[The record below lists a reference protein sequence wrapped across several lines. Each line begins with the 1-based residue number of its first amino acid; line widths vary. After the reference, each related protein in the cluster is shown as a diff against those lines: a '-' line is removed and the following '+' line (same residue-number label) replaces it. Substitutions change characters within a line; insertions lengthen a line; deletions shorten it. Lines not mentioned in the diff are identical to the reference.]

1 MMLMNRTTAAIV
13 LTLVLALGGC
23 GGGIEDDPILRLSAE
38 ESLTEGKALMEQ
50 GKYARARDYLTHAF
64 EVEPNSAGGR
74 EALLL
79 VADAHFLQGG
89 NQNLI
94 RAEAKY
100 RDFQNRFPTSDRAA
114 YVQFQIARSLA
125 GRTLSPDRDQSSTR
139 KAVEAFED
147 IIRLFPTS
155 DYAEGAEEEIGE
167 LRETLAESE
176 FIKGEFN
183 FKRRLFR
190 AAIARFNFLIEN
202 YPDYTEVDKALYY
215 LAESY
220 ARTEQS
226 DLAQET
232 RERLRSEHPQSEY
245 VQRLARDS

>member
-1 MMLMNRTTAAIV
+1 MKLKRRTTLAV
-13 LTLVLALGGC
+13 VLALGVAVTGC

-38 ESLTEGKALMEQ
+38 ESLTEGKALMEE

-64 EVEPNSAGGR
+64 EVEPNSTGGR

-147 IIRLFPTS
+147 IVRLFPTS
-155 DYAEGAEEEIGE
+155 EYAEGAEEEIGK

-183 FKRRLFR
+183 FKRHLYR
-190 AAIARFNFLIEN
+190 AAIARFEFLIGN
-202 YPDYTEVDKALYY
+202 YPDYTELDKVLYY
-215 LAESY
+215 LAQSY
-220 ARTEQS
+220 ERSEKLE
-226 DLAQET
+226 LAQEA
-232 RERLRSEHPQSEY
+232 RDRLRSEYPQSEY
-245 VQRLARDS
+245 VQKLAKDS